1 MNTRRAISLLCLSGL
16 CLSGLCLSGL
26 CLTATTLSAQSQAAR
41 VLDQAKVLYGNGE
54 KESASILFY
63 RVLNLAQGNRQDNKV
78 ARSASKLLKIVDPV
92 ARLRTIGYKKAAR
105 GLIEQAKAY
114 KQLKWFELAIHLAF
128 ESQDLDPTTAK
139 AMLNGLGRA
148 APAAFRNAR
157 RMPKPGAAAQP
168 KAKQTAGWKIFKPGR
183 IASYGWKKDSGV
195 YTVTPKLKAGALA
208 IFDRR
213 TSGRCAVSAEFRRAS
228 AAGSAALVFG
238 ARNYQDFYV
247 VEVLLSMNQSEVR
260 VLRWDPNKESVGL
273 VQMGLA
279 KLTRDARKDW
289 VEIAVHIEANA
300 YAVLVNGKEVFKVKT
315 TTQPHGRV
323 GYFVSAGASDP
334 VSFRFPYVGP
344 IEKKPPPTKQAPK
357 KNPVLEALERIEKS
371 IAENQKQKAVLGL
384 FALQRKNVFVGDAK
398 VGERIEELLGSACP
412 EYAKLRAARNTAA
425 TALLDVAKRYED
437 AGWKRLAREV
447 LLDAA
452 VFSDTAAGRFRET
465 NPKTR

>member
-1 MNTRRAISLLCLSGL
+1 MNLRRAISLVCLT
-16 CLSGLCLSGL
+16 GL
-26 CLTATTLSAQSQAAR
+26 CLTGTTLSAQSPAAR
-41 VLDQAKVLYGNGE
+41 MLDQAKERYSNGE

-63 RVLNLAQGNRQDNKV
+63 QVLNLAQGNRQDNKV
-78 ARSASKLLKIVDPV
+78 ARSAGKLLKIIDPV
-92 ARLRTIGYKKAAR
+92 TRQRTIGYKKAAR

-128 ESQDLDPTTAK
+128 ESQDLDPRAAK
-139 AMLNGLGRA
+139 AMLRGLGRA
-148 APAAFRNAR
+148 APAVFRNAR
-157 RMPKPGAAAQP
+157 RMPKPSAAP
-168 KAKQTAGWKIFKPGR
+168 KPEAKQAAGWKIFEPGR
-183 IASYGWKKDSGV
+183 IASYGWKEDSGV
-195 YTVTPKLKAGALA
+195 YTVTPKLEAGALA

-238 ARNYQDFYV
+238 ARDYRDFYV

-260 VLRWDPNKESVGL
+260 VLRWDPKKASVGL
-273 VQMGLA
+273 VQRGLV

-289 VEIAVHIEANA
+289 VKIAVHIETQA

-315 TTQPHGRV
+315 TIQPHGRV
-323 GYFVSAGASDP
+323 GYFVSPGASDP

-344 IEKKPPPTKQAPK
+344 IEKKPSPKEEAPK

-371 IAENQKQKAVLGL
+371 IGENQKQKAVLGL

-412 EYAKLRAARNTAA
+412 EYAKLRAGRNAAA

-452 VFSDTAAGRFRET
+452 VFSDTAAGRFREM
-465 NPKTR
+465 NPKTK

>member
-1 MNTRRAISLLCLSGL
+1 MNTRRAISLLCLT
-16 CLSGLCLSGL
+16 GL
-26 CLTATTLSAQSQAAR
+26 CLTGTMLSAQSQAAR
-41 VLDQAKVLYGNGE
+41 VLDQAKELYGKGE

-63 RVLNLAQGNRQDNKV
+63 QVLNLAQGNRQDNKV
-78 ARSASKLLKIVDPV
+78 ARTAGKLLKIVDPIT
-92 ARLRTIGYKKAAR
+92 RQRTIGYKKAAR

-128 ESQDLDPTTAK
+128 ESQDLDPRAAK
-139 AMLNGLGRA
+139 AMLKGLGRA

-157 RMPKPGAAAQP
+157 RMPKPSAAPEPEARQ
-168 KAKQTAGWKIFKPGR
+168 AAGWKIFEPGR
-183 IASYGWKKDSGV
+183 IASYGWKEDSGV
-195 YTVTPKLKAGALA
+195 YTVTPKLDASALA

-238 ARNYQDFYV
+238 ARDYQDFYV

-260 VLRWDPNKESVGL
+260 VLRWDPKKESVGL
-273 VQMGLA
+273 VQRGLV
-279 KLTRDARKDW
+279 KLTRDARKNW
-289 VEIAVHIEANA
+289 VKIAVHIETQA

-315 TTQPHGRV
+315 TIQPHGRV
-323 GYFVSAGASDP
+323 GYFVPPGASEL

-344 IEKKPPPTKQAPK
+344 IEKKPSPKEEAPK
-357 KNPVLEALERIEKS
+357 KNSVLEALERIEKS
-371 IAENQKQKAVLGL
+371 IGENQKQKAVLGL

-412 EYAKLRAARNTAA
+412 EYATLRAGRNAAA

-465 NPKTR
+465 NPKTK